1 MTEKYSNGFTQKEL
15 NIMVLEK
22 LDQIEEKLE
31 AKLDKAEFYKVLTLL
46 VAVGGVVAAIIL
58 KRGIVL
64 KALTSPLGPQG
75 HYQCESQ
82 QTSHDKSDVSGKSW

>member
-46 VAVGGVVAAIIL
+46 VALGGVVAAI
-58 KRGIVL
+58 VM
-64 KALTSPLGPQG
+64 
-75 HYQCESQ
+75 
-82 QTSHDKSDVSGKSW
+82 

>member
-1 MTEKYSNGFTQKEL
+1 MSEKYSNGFTQKEL

-46 VAVGGVVAAIIL
+46 VAVGGVVAAIIM
-58 KRGIVL
+58 
-64 KALTSPLGPQG
+64 
-75 HYQCESQ
+75 
-82 QTSHDKSDVSGKSW
+82 

>member
-1 MTEKYSNGFTQKEL
+1 MGLDYISGRWSTIMSDKYSNGFTQKEL

-46 VAVGGVVAAIIL
+46 VAVGGVVAAIIM
-58 KRGIVL
+58 
-64 KALTSPLGPQG
+64 
-75 HYQCESQ
+75 
-82 QTSHDKSDVSGKSW
+82 